1 MSKAFR
7 ETRNG
12 AWKHL
17 EENDPDGLAAPSCLK
32 HGSRVTRRERT
43 RQKTYGEWR
52 GCSGKTNP
60 ERPGRREEGIF

>member
-12 AWKHL
+12 AWKQL
-17 EENDPDGLAAPSCLK
+17 EEDDPDGLAAANCLK

-43 RQKTYGEWR
+43 RKKNGGEWR
-52 GCSGKTNP
+52 DFSGKTNP
-60 ERPGRREEGIF
+60 YRPGRREEGIF